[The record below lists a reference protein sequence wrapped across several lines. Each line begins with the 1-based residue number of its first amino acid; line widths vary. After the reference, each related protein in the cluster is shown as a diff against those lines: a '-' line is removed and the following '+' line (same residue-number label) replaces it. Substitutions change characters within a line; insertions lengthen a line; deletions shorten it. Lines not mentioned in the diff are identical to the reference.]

1 MLLLPRNIFLLSIY
15 TRLQY
20 LRLKLTRGIKSKKN
34 QFVFLVKLTQYL
46 IYVFKFN
53 DDAKNMQTCKADLY
67 FYLLTKQT
75 AISKEKKMKQQEII
89 SLVYQKKKSINEKKS
104 LRTKKVDKKIVN

>member
-20 LRLKLTRGIKSKKN
+20 LRLKLTRGIKSKKKN

-67 FYLLTKQT
+67 FYLLTKTT
-75 AISKEKKMKQQEII
+75 AISNEKKMKQQEII
-89 SLVYQKKKSINEKKS
+89 SLVYQKKS
-104 LRTKKVDKKIVN
+104 L